1 MSPTQ
6 ISVTWQP
13 PIEEDRHGVIV
24 SYDILYTALDEN
36 GMPIPDMTFIIE
48 RFSDGLEIILD
59 DLMEY
64 TNYSIY
70 IRARTEEGAGPF
82 SDEMIVTLTNETSE
96 YCNK

>member
-1 MSPTQ
+1 M
-6 ISVTWQP
+6 TWQP
-13 PIEEDRHGVIV
+13 PIEEDRHGFIV

-48 RFSDGLEIILD
+48 RFTDGFEIILD

-70 IRARTEEGAGPF
+70 IRASTEVGPGPF
-82 SDEMIVTLTNETSE
+82 SDEMIVTLTDETCE
-96 YCNK
+96 YLNK